1 MCVILEEVGY
11 DFRRIFF
18 GLADLLQLSIMR
30 PHTHTHTHTQ
40 SLESECYSMKFKID
54 NR

>member
-30 PHTHTHTHTQ
+30 PHTHTHTHTEPRIGMLQ
-40 SLESECYSMKFKID
+40 YEI
-54 NR
+54 